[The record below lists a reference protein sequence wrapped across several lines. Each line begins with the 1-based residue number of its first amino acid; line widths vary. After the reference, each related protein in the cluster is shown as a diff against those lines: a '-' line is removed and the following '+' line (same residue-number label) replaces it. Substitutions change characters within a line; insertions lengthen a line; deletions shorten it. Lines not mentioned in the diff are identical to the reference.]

1 MYAII
6 QTGGKQY
13 RVSPGDV
20 IQVENLAGEKGA
32 TVEFPVLALAQD
44 NETLQAGKS
53 VKAKCRATIL
63 RNGRA
68 KKVIVFKFK
77 RKKQHKKTA
86 GHRQGFTAVKIGEIG

>member
-20 IQVENLAGEKGA
+20 IRVENLGGEKGA
-32 TVEFPVLALAQD
+32 TVDFPVLAVAQD
-44 NETLQAGKS
+44 NETLQAGKG
-53 VKAKCRATIL
+53 VKARASATIL
-63 RNGRA
+63 NQGRE

-86 GHRQGFTAVKIGEIG
+86 GHRQGFTTVKIGEIS